1 MTWMSGWARRRWAL
15 ATVALVAV
23 AGAVGWVLA
32 GNLDGGSPAAPELLA
47 APTAS
52 AAPRATPRRTATAA
66 PTATPAP
73 PTVTAAPV
81 RLLIPAIGV
90 DAPVTVKGLRPDLV
104 MDVPDGPEDV
114 AWYNFTAW
122 PGTGG
127 NAVIS
132 GHLDYRN
139 YGTAVFWRLEELRE
153 GDVVEVRL
161 RDGSVLRYRVA
172 LKLSYDAR
180 TAPVPEIVGPTSK
193 DVVTLITCGGTFDSG
208 SRMYSHRLVVRAER
222 I

>member
-1 MTWMSGWARRRWAL
+1 VTWMPGRARWRWVL

-23 AGAVGWVLA
+23 ASAVGWVLA
-32 GNLDGGSPAAPELLA
+32 GNLGGGSPAPELLA
-47 APTAS
+47 VPT
-52 AAPRATPRRTATAA
+52 AAPRATARH
-66 PTATPAP
+66 TATPTSTRAPSPSPVAAP
-73 PTVTAAPV
+73 PA

-90 DAPVTVKGLRPDLV
+90 DAPVSVKGVRPDAV

-114 AWYNFTAW
+114 AWYNFTAR

-127 NAVIS
+127 NAVLS

-139 YGTAVFWRLEELRE
+139 YGAAVFWRLKELGE
-153 GDVVEVRL
+153 GDIVEVRL
-161 RDGSVLRYRVA
+161 ADGSVLRYQVS

-180 TAPVPEIVGPTSK
+180 MAPVSEIVGPTSRE
-193 DVVTLITCGGTFDSG
+193 VVTLITCGGTFDSG
-208 SRMYSHRLVVRAER
+208 SRNYSDRLVVRAER

>member
-1 MTWMSGWARRRWAL
+1 MTWMPGRARWRWVL

-23 AGAVGWVLA
+23 ASAVGWVLA
-32 GNLDGGSPAAPELLA
+32 GNLGGGSPAPELLA
-47 APTAS
+47 VPT
-52 AAPRATPRRTATAA
+52 AAPRATARH
-66 PTATPAP
+66 TATPTSTPAPSPSPVAAP
-73 PTVTAAPV
+73 PA

-90 DAPVTVKGLRPDLV
+90 DAPVSVKGVRPDAV

-114 AWYNFTAW
+114 AWYNFTAR

-127 NAVIS
+127 NAVLS

-139 YGTAVFWRLEELRE
+139 YGAAVFWRLKELGE
-153 GDVVEVRL
+153 GDIVEVRL
-161 RDGSVLRYRVA
+161 ADGSVLRYQVS

-180 TAPVPEIVGPTSK
+180 MAPVSEIVGPTSRE
-193 DVVTLITCGGTFDSG
+193 VVTLITCGGTFDSG
-208 SRMYSHRLVVRAER
+208 SRNYSDRLVVRAER